1 MISLLHFLLLSTLYS
16 DWLHTFSVTILT
28 IIHRVYCHCPISHE
42 FASSIIAS
50 NMPASGFSLNGILA
64 YLMQRTLR
72 EKCPYSEL
80 FLSVFSL
87 IPIDCGPE
95 YLRVRNFLR
104 SGIFFLVSAL
114 KYVGILISGFGKL
127 SSSRGS
133 SQAFPKA
140 PQTIYSLKLNTIFGY
155 FW

>member
-1 MISLLHFLLLSTLYS
+1 
-16 DWLHTFSVTILT
+16 
-28 IIHRVYCHCPISHE
+28 
-42 FASSIIAS
+42 
-50 NMPASGFSLNGILA
+50 MPASGFSLNGILA

-114 KYVGILISGFGKL
+114 KYVGILIYLIIGKL

-155 FW
+155 F